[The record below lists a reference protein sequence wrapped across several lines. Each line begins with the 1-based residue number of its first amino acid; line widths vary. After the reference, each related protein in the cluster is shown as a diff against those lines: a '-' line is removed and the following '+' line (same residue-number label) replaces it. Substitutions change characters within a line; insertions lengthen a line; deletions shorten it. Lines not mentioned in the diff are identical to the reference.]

1 MVGKLALHIAAEV
14 LELRIGVT
22 EFLTEDGTLLASVN
36 RREDGGGN
44 DQLLPTPATGILRSV
59 MVCSFSV
66 LELVSALIHCHC
78 LVEVPLLVFLR

>member
-1 MVGKLALHIAAEV
+1 VVGKLALHIAAEV

-22 EFLTEDGTLLASVN
+22 EFLLEDGTLLASVN

-44 DQLLPTPATGILRSV
+44 DQLLPTPATSILRFV

-66 LELVSALIHCHC
+66 LELVSALIH
-78 LVEVPLLVFLR
+78 